1 MVMATADK
9 LLTAKEYARLPDDG
23 RLTELV
29 RGRIV
34 TVNPPNQY
42 HGYVCINIA
51 GIIRQYVKE
60 HNLGRVMGN
69 DSGVITERDP
79 DTVRGADVSFYS
91 YGRLPKDQLPRESY
105 SEAIPELVFEVL
117 SPSDRWTKVMAKVA
131 EYLAAGVTVV
141 CVVDTAKQCV
151 HVFPG
156 EQAPRLVAADEDL
169 TLPEV
174 LGDFRVPVAQFFE

>member
-1 MVMATADK
+1 MATADK
-9 LLTAKEYARLPDDG
+9 LFTAEEYACLPDDG
-23 RLTELV
+23 PPTELV

-42 HGYVCINIA
+42 HGYVCGNVLA
-51 GIIRQYVKE
+51 VVHDYVKK
-60 HNLGRVMGN
+60 HSLGRVMGN

-105 SEAIPELVFEVL
+105 SEAIPDLVFEIL
-117 SPSDRWTKVMAKVA
+117 SPSDRWPKVMIKVA
-131 EYLAAGVTVV
+131 EYLAAGVNVV
-141 CVVDTAKQCV
+141 CVVENAKQRV

-156 EQAPRLVAADEDL
+156 EQAPRLVAADEEL

-174 LGDFRVPVAQFFE
+174 LGEFRVPVIDFFT